1 MPSFVSPSQTMA
13 RGGSRASRKQH
24 TCADCFFDQN
34 NLCALE
40 VKEPCPTFRLAH
52 PEGLKPPRQLSF
64 VFRQDRRPE
73 AMAAGSPRC

>member
-1 MPSFVSPSQTMA
+1 MPSSVSPTATMT
-13 RGGSRASRKQH
+13 RNHGRASRKQH
-24 TCADCFFDQN
+24 TCVDCFFDQN

-40 VKEPCPTFRLAH
+40 IKEPCPTFRLAD

-73 AMAAGSPRC
+73 AMASASPRC